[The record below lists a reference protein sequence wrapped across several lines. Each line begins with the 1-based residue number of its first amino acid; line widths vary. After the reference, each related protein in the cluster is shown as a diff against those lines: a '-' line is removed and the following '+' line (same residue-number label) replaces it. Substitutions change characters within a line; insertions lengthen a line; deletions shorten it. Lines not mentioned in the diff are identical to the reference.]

1 MIVLRLIR
9 IVAIALGFACLF
21 ALSRYFTA
29 VRGGEDLPGVSWA
42 LAVLSALFTASA
54 AVSERIRGP
63 EAAVHKDVLW
73 GLALGGII
81 SVIARL

>member
-9 IVAIALGFACLF
+9 IAAIALGFASLF
-21 ALSRYFTA
+21 ALSRYVTA

-42 LAVLSALFTASA
+42 LAVASAVFTASA
-54 AVSERIRGP
+54 AVYERIRGP
-63 EAAVHKDVLW
+63 ETSLYKDVLW
-73 GLALGGII
+73 GLAAGGII